1 MDCEEGDDYLSD
13 ASATNTDYKFP
24 EISEIVERRSGSP
37 ERAGRG
43 AAARREDPFLR
54 DLQAKLQLK
63 RRQREERAG
72 GGEAEGKSP
81 EAVTLTKRFN
91 LHSFNLSKSVR
102 FDSWQ
107 DLLMMEYGVCIHWNG
122 KNNHFRF
129 SLSLFTFFTLR
140 LFPEEWKSDFFT
152 FQKRK

>member
-72 GGEAEGKSP
+72 GVEAEGKSP
-81 EAVTLTKRFN
+81 EAVPVTKRFN

-107 DLLMMEYGVCIHWNG
+107 DLLMMEYGVWDRGGGGSFNV
-122 KNNHFRF
+122 N
-129 SLSLFTFFTLR
+129 
-140 LFPEEWKSDFFT
+140 
-152 FQKRK
+152 